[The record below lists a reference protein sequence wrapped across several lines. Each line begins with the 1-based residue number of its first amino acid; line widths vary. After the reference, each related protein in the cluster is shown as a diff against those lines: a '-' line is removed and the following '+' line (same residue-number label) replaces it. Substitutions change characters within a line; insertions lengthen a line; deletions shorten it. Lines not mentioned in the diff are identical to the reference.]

1 MSQRQLEAQINGA
14 IGQLVQNMFDL
25 SQQRVPVCTGNL
37 KSSAT
42 FNSGRAE
49 YTITYDTDYA
59 RTVEFGSL
67 TGTSNNKPYVSKI
80 KSHYRTTPSGRR
92 VQVRSHTKTYQTGK
106 PIVCRDGSWKT
117 INTSGPY
124 QGRFFLTSAVKDVL
138 YRALGKQN
146 ALQAYIR

>member
-14 IGQLVQNMFDL
+14 LGQLVKNIFDL
-25 SQQRVPVCTGNL
+25 SQKRVPVCTGKL

-59 RTVEFGSL
+59 RTVEFGSVS
-67 TGTSNNKPYVSKI
+67 GTSQGRPHVSKI

-117 INTSGPY
+117 INTTGPY
-124 QGRFFLTSAVKDVL
+124 RGRFFLTSAVKDIL

-146 ALQAYIR
+146 ALQVYIR

>member
-14 IGQLVQNMFDL
+14 LGQLVKNMFDL
-25 SQQRVPVCTGNL
+25 SQKRVPVCTGKL

-59 RTVEFGSL
+59 RTVEFGSVS
-67 TGTSNNKPYVSKI
+67 GTSQGRPHVSKI

-106 PIVCRDGSWKT
+106 PIKCSDGSWKT
-117 INTSGPY
+117 INTTGPY
-124 QGRFFLTSAVKDVL
+124 RGRFFLTSAVKDIL

-146 ALQAYIR
+146 ALQVYIR